1 MEDSKIVIGQ
11 KYKASAGYVPSHGDE
26 ISLVAGQTIAIL
38 FVYDDGWVLGKNE
51 SSGETGLLPGNFLAP
66 IGAPESTAQRTV
78 EKIADKR
85 KSSMMPLSTAT
96 GTKSTPGAAS
106 AKIDG
111 SGAQQQQQQAPKQQ
125 QSPQQQQP
133 QQQQQKQPQQQQQ
146 PQPAKKQ
153 QIAGPHTVATFSVAD
168 FPSGASAGAPRSS
181 HPGAPK
187 FEHNGSEQLDAPR
200 KLAELA
206 VRNSAGPKV
215 PSNIGSL
222 RILVAGDS
230 GIGKSALIRSFVRAS
245 EVVES
250 TQPKVVETF
259 SALPIL
265 QTAASTIPAHH
276 LRLGEDKLNL
286 SLLEPPGFGSHTD
299 AMRVI
304 RPTVDFHTRQFQDTD
319 RVFHRDASIPA
330 ATLLRF
336 LSSGTGAHTHVDVC
350 LYAILHRIKA
360 VDLEYMRLLSPGC
373 VLVPVIVKSDTMTAR
388 EAFTLKATV
397 LEELWRAGIDIY
409 GFGLSPAELMQLA
422 RQGTPGAVPFAV
434 SDAAA
439 LDRDRPALLED
450 VLDEFEALKDHVFY
464 RANELRQ
471 QTAEKFVLWRSAH
484 VNP

>member
-1 MEDSKIVIGQ
+1 MADPKIVIGV

-26 ISLVAGQTIAIL
+26 IGLVAGQIIAIL

-66 IGAPESTAQRTV
+66 IDAPEPTAQRMV
-78 EKIADKR
+78 EKVADKR
-85 KSSMMPLSTAT
+85 KSSMMPLSTAN
-96 GTKSTPGAAS
+96 GAKSTPGAANV
-106 AKIDG
+106 KIDE
-111 SGAQQQQQQAPKQQ
+111 SGAQQQQQAPKQQ
-125 QSPQQQQP
+125 QSPQQQQ
-133 QQQQQKQPQQQQQ
+133 QQKQPQQQQQ
-146 PQPAKKQ
+146 QQQQPAKKQ
-153 QIAGPHTVATFSVAD
+153 QNAGPHTVATFAVAD

-206 VRNSAGPKV
+206 ARSSAGPKV

-230 GIGKSALIRSFVRAS
+230 GIGKSALIRSFLRAS

-250 TQPKVVETF
+250 TQPKVVDTF

-409 GFGLSPAELMQLA
+409 GFGLSSAELMQLA

-484 VNP
+484 VNT